1 MKIAIKTIT
10 TSRRKTLA
18 IATSLLFASS
28 FSVGVHADDHRQDQ
42 KWVASF
48 AFSPQGNQILRPPFV
63 ANALNNQ
70 TVRSIVHLSLGGD
83 TIRVRVSN
91 TFGDK
96 PLTVDA
102 ASVGIRDIDSTI
114 VSGSLNILTFGGES
128 SIIIPIGA
136 DVFSDPVDL
145 SVANDSDLAIN
156 LYVAGESPLP
166 TIDDVANK
174 TSYVSVSGDA
184 TTNETMP
191 TNTTVDFSYFT
202 SGVDVLSHR
211 NTRTIVAIGASLT
224 DGFGADLDASNN
236 YPSELAR
243 RFLAQP
249 GMKNTSVVNAAISGN
264 RLLAPA
270 TVFGPAATARLD
282 SDVLG
287 LSGVTHILIEHGTN
301 DIGLPEIG
309 FILPEGDTADHVTAA
324 QLIAGMKQV
333 ITKAHSRDIKVIG
346 GTLLPYKGAAYY
358 TPEGEV
364 KRQALNEWIRTSDAF
379 DGYVDFDAAL
389 RDPNDPQQINPAL
402 HIGDNLHPNAA
413 GYKAMAH
420 AVDLDLFK

>member
-1 MKIAIKTIT
+1 MKT
-10 TSRRKTLA
+10 TNRRKTLA

-28 FSVGVHADDHRQDQ
+28 FSVVVHADDDKRQDQ
-42 KWVASF
+42 KWAASF
-48 AFSPQGNQILRPPFV
+48 AFSPQGNQIFRAPFV
-63 ANALNNQ
+63 ASALNNQ

-102 ASVGIRDIDSTI
+102 ASVGIRDIGSSI
-114 VSGSLNILTFGGES
+114 VSGSLNTLTFGGES

-136 DVFSDPVDL
+136 DVFSDPLDL

-184 TTNETMP
+184 TSSETMP

-211 NTRTIVAIGASLT
+211 NTRTIVAVGASLT

-243 RFLAQP
+243 RFFAQP

-270 TVFGPAATARLD
+270 TIFGPAATARLD

-287 LSGVTHILIEHGTN
+287 QSGVTHILIEHGTN

-333 ITKAHSRDIKVIG
+333 ITKAHTRDIKVIG

-358 TPEGEV
+358 TEEGEA
-364 KRQALNEWIRTSDAF
+364 KRQALNEWIRTSGAF

-389 RDPNDPQQINPAL
+389 RDPSDPLQINPAL
-402 HIGDNLHPNAA
+402 QIGDNLHPNAA
-413 GYKAMAH
+413 GYKAMAD